1 MFLYKTGKDFP
12 IVRHN
17 KGGCRQSNWTPS
29 FGDMF
34 QVQLVRVLFHSNEF
48 EKNIGDQF
56 HRGLGRNVQMGMSS
70 FVGGWIISLQR
81 STVCSTARGMGAV
94 AVNNSLPLSAD
105 DDLAMPEQ

>member
-1 MFLYKTGKDFP
+1 MFLYKTGEDFP

-17 KGGCRQSNWTPS
+17 KGGCRQSNSTPS
-29 FGDMF
+29 FGE
-34 QVQLVRVLFHSNEF
+34 QVLFHSNEF
-48 EKNIGDQF
+48 EENIGDQF